1 MKIISSVLAAVAPTI
16 PLGKPISGI
25 GKFQD
30 TTELTNNP
38 SSILHQFISTIITS
52 LSVIASLAFAIYFI
66 LGGLKWI
73 TAGDKEQSIKEA
85 KDQMVHSALGLI
97 VVVIAYFVIG
107 LIGNIL
113 GIDILSP
120 GTILGL

>member
-1 MKIISSVLAAVAPTI
+1 MKLIKSIFAKNI
-16 PLGKPISGI
+16 PLGDPISGI
-25 GKFQD
+25 GEYQQANTLTSD
-30 TTELTNNP
+30 TGST
-38 SSILHQFISTIITS
+38 LHQFISTIITS
-52 LSVIASLAFAIYFI
+52 LSVIASIAFAVYFI

-97 VVVIAYFVIG
+97 VVVVAYFIIG
-107 LIGNIL
+107 IIGSIL

-120 GTILGL
+120 GTLLGL

>member
-1 MKIISSVLAAVAPTI
+1 MKLIPPVLAEKI
-16 PLGKPISGI
+16 DLGDAISGI
-25 GKFQD
+25 GKYQQAD
-30 TTELTNNP
+30 SLTGNT

-73 TAGDKEQSIKEA
+73 TSGDNEQSIKEA
-85 KDQMVHSALGLI
+85 RTQMVHSALGLI

-113 GIDILSP
+113 GIDILRP
-120 GTILGL
+120 GTMLKLN